1 MMGIKDRHILS
12 IHYSIGLQI
21 CCVLMMCFLL
31 NTGAVQAQDSGSYEV
46 MGTVT
51 ESGTGSPLPGVN
63 VLLIG
68 TTTGTTTNTDGEYQ
82 ISVNSGTDT
91 LRFSFVG
98 FQEQLVPINGR
109 STIDIQLEMETFSG
123 EELVVVGYTTQERQ
137 NISGSVSSV
146 DVEGLNEGTS
156 GQITKQLQGRASGVS
171 VVSSGQPGEE
181 PDVRIR
187 GINTFGNNSPLY
199 IVDGVPTQSINS
211 LNPSDVESMQV
222 LKDASAASIYGARAA
237 NGVIVISTKRGQGD
251 VTIEYNGYAGYSI
264 PHSGNVWNILSPQEM
279 AELKWSA
286 IRNSGGNPAPDP
298 QYGNGSEPVLP
309 DYIRPAGEM
318 SGNVNGDDY
327 FVKPEY
333 KDPAAL
339 NSFNQIVRANKQ
351 GTDWYDEI
359 FSPAMTTSHDLS
371 VSGGSEIGN
380 YILTLNHLNQQG
392 TLDQTF
398 NQRTTIRVNTNFNI
412 SDNFTMGENISYS
425 HSESPQVNALS
436 EGSAIGM
443 SYRQQPIVPVYD
455 IAGNF
460 AGSAGQQLGQA
471 VNPVAQQYRNRNNQA
486 LNNRLFGNLYAELD
500 LADNKLLFR
509 SSFGGEIGSWTSK
522 SFTYPTYENA
532 ENNSVNAFNLDGS
545 KTYNFTWSN
554 TLTYQ
559 DVFKDVH
566 SLELIVGTEAY
577 HNQGTNF
584 GGSSQGYFSFNPNY
598 TNLSTGAGNRT
609 NYSNEYRDDLLSFFG
624 RVDYNYDSK
633 YIISATLRRDG
644 SSRFENYQWGMF
656 PAGSIGWRISQ
667 EPFMQDIS
675 WLSELRVRA
684 GYGVMGNQLN
694 VDPNNPYNLYVGD
707 NSSSFYPINGSNND
721 VQQGFEQSRI
731 GNPDAKWEKNVSG
744 NVGIETILFN
754 DKLEIVAEYY
764 WKDVQDLLFN
774 PRLVG
779 TAGTAT
785 PPYVNVANMQNRGID
800 AKITTLGDLGNDLN
814 YNVSLTFTSYQNEIV
829 KISEISEFFS
839 EDSRRFGSDIIR
851 NEVGQPISSFYGYK
865 IIGFFNSQD
874 ELDEANSNS
883 PNGNYQ
889 TDADVGT
896 FRYADINGDNQITAD
911 DRTFLGDPNPDFTY
925 GLDIGLN
932 YKRFDLS
939 AFLYGSQGNDIWN
952 QVKWWTDF
960 YSNFAG
966 AKSHAALYDSWTPEN
981 KDASLPMQT
990 TGGGESTSTVPN
1002 SYFVEDGSYL
1012 RMKELVLGYTLPES
1026 LIQRI
1031 SVSRLR
1037 IYLQASNLFTI
1048 TGYSGLDPD
1057 IGGGNTN
1064 FGIDEGAYATP
1075 RQFLLGINLSF

>member
-1 MMGIKDRHILS
+1 MVH
-12 IHYSIGLQI
+12 
-21 CCVLMMCFLL
+21 
-31 NTGAVQAQDSGSYEV
+31 AQDSGSYEV

-98 FQEQLVPINGR
+98 FQDQVVPINGR

-123 EELVVVGYTTQERQ
+123 DELVVVGYTTQERQ

-211 LNPSDVESMQV
+211 LNPSDIESMQV

-264 PHSGNVWNILSPQEM
+264 PNSGNVWNILSPQEM

-318 SGNVNGDDY
+318 SGDVNEEDY

-339 NSFNQIVRANKQ
+339 NGFNQIVRANKQ

-359 FSPAMTTSHDLS
+359 FSPAMTMNHDLS
-371 VSGGSEIGN
+371 VSGGGEIGN
-380 YILTLNHLNQQG
+380 YILTLNHYNQQG
-392 TLDQTF
+392 TLDRTF
-398 NQRTTIRVNTNFNI
+398 NERTTIRVNTNFSL
-412 SDNFTMGENISYS
+412 SDNFTIGENISYS
-425 HSESPQVNALS
+425 HSESPQVDALS

-486 LNNRLFGNLYAELD
+486 LNNRLFGNLYAEVD
-500 LADNKLLFR
+500 MADNKLQFR

-545 KTYNFTWSN
+545 KTYSFTWSN

-584 GGSSQGYFSFNPNY
+584 GGSSQGYFSFNPDY

-609 NYSNEYRDDLLSFFG
+609 NYSNEYRDGLLSFFG

-744 NVGIETILFN
+744 NIGIETILFN

-785 PPYVNVANMQNRGID
+785 PPYVNVANMENRGID
-800 AKITTLGDLGNDLN
+800 AKITTLGDLGNDFN

-839 EDSRRFGSDIIR
+839 QDSRRFGSDIIR

-865 IIGFFNSQD
+865 ITGFFNSQE
-874 ELDEANSNS
+874 ELDEANNNS

-1031 SVSRLR
+1031 SASRLR

-1048 TGYSGLDPD
+1048 TGYSGLDPE

>member
-1 MMGIKDRHILS
+1 MLTVSAAFAQG
-12 IHYSIGLQI
+12 
-21 CCVLMMCFLL
+21 
-31 NTGAVQAQDSGSYEV
+31 TGSFEV
-46 MGTVT
+46 SGTVT
-51 ESGTGSPLPGVN
+51 ESETGAPIPGVN

-68 TTTGTTTNTDGEYQ
+68 TTTGTTTDASGAYQ
-82 ISVNSGTDT
+82 ISVNSETDT
-91 LRFSFVG
+91 LRYSFVG
-98 FQEQLVPINGR
+98 FQDQVVPINGR
-109 STIDIQLEMETFSG
+109 STINIALETETFAG

-146 DVEGLNEGTS
+146 DVEGLTEGTT
-156 GQITKQLQGRASGVS
+156 GQVTKQLQGRASGVS

-211 LNPSDVESMQV
+211 LNPSDIESMQV

-237 NGVIVISTKRGQGD
+237 NGVIVITTKRGQGD
-251 VTIEYNGYAGYSI
+251 VTVEYNGYAGYSI
-264 PHSGNVWNILSPQEM
+264 PKSGNVWNILSPQEM
-279 AELKWSA
+279 AELKWTA

-298 QYGNGSEPVLP
+298 QYGDGPEPVLP

-318 SGNVNGDDY
+318 IGDVDEENY

-333 KDPAAL
+333 KDPAEL
-339 NSFNQIVRANKQ
+339 NTFNQIVRANKQ

-359 FSPAMTTSHDLS
+359 FSPAMTMNHDLS
-371 VSGGSEIGN
+371 VSGGGEIGN
-380 YILTLNHLNQQG
+380 YILTLNHFNQQG
-392 TLDQTF
+392 TLDRTF
-398 NQRTTIRVNTNFNI
+398 NERTTVRVNSNFNI
-412 SDNFTMGENISYS
+412 SDNVTIGENLSYS

-471 VNPVAQQYRNRNNQA
+471 VNPVAQQYRTRNNQA
-486 LNNRLFGNLYAELD
+486 LNNRLFGNLYAEID
-500 LADNKLLFR
+500 FADNKLQFR
-509 SSFGGEIGSWTSK
+509 SNFGGEIGSWTSK

-532 ENNSVNAFNLDGS
+532 ENNSVNAFNQDGS
-545 KTYNFTWSN
+545 KSYSFTWSN
-554 TLTYQ
+554 TLTYK
-559 DVFKDVH
+559 DEFNDVH
-566 SLELIVGTEAY
+566 SLELIAGTEAY

-584 GGSSQGYFSFNPNY
+584 GGSSQGYFSFDPNY
-598 TNLSTGAGNRT
+598 TNLSTGSGNRT
-609 NYSNEYRDDLLSFFG
+609 NYSNEYRDGLLSFFG

-656 PAGSIGWRISQ
+656 PAGSVGWRVSQ

-707 NSSSFYPINGSNND
+707 NSSSFYPINGSNNS

-731 GNPDAKWEKNVSG
+731 GNPDAKWEKNISG
-744 NVGIETILFN
+744 NLGIETILFG
-754 DKLEIVAEYY
+754 DRLEIVAEYY
-764 WKDVQDLLFN
+764 WKDVKDLLFN

-785 PPYVNVANMQNRGID
+785 PPYVNVANMKNRGVD
-800 AKITTLGDLGNDLN
+800 AMVTTLGDIGNDFS
-814 YNVSLTFTSYQNEIV
+814 YNASLTFTSYQNEIV
-829 KISEISEFFS
+829 KISEISEYFS
-839 EDSRRFGSDIIR
+839 QDSRRFGSDIIR
-851 NEVGQPISSFYGYK
+851 NEVGQPISSFYGYQ
-865 IIGFFNSQD
+865 IVGFFNSQS
-874 ELDEANSNS
+874 ELDEANNS
-883 PNGNYQ
+883 APNGNYQ

-925 GLDIGLN
+925 GLDLGLN

-939 AFLYGSQGNDIWN
+939 AFFYGSQGNDIWN

-981 KDASLPMQT
+981 QDASLPMQT

-1012 RMKELVLGYTLPES
+1012 RMKELVVGYTLPES

-1031 SVSRLR
+1031 SASRLR

-1048 TGYSGLDPD
+1048 TGYSGIDPE

-1064 FGIDEGAYATP
+1064 FGIDEGAYAST